1 MVGKDVT
8 KYKKGD
14 RVVVNPTVSAR
25 EKEENLDLYDGYTFI
40 GLGSDG
46 GFAEF
51 TNAPEDNVYHLPE
64 NVSAQ
69 EGALVEPTAVAVQ
82 AVKEGNLLFG
92 DTVAI
97 FGAGPIGLL
106 TVVAAK
112 AAGASKIFATD
123 HKKILQIQ
131 LLMDRV
137 LTPT

>member
-1 MVGKDVT
+1 MGKDVT

-25 EKEENLDLYDGYTFI
+25 EKEENVDLYDGYTFI

-97 FGAGPIGLL
+97 FGAGPCLL
-106 TVVAAK
+106 YT
-112 AAGASKIFATD
+112 SPSPRD
-123 HKKILQIQ
+123 
-131 LLMDRV
+131 
-137 LTPT
+137 

>member
-1 MVGKDVT
+1 M
-8 KYKKGD
+8 
-14 RVVVNPTVSAR
+14 
-25 EKEENLDLYDGYTFI
+25 
-40 GLGSDG
+40 GSDG

-51 TNAPEDNVYHLPE
+51 TNALKTMCITYE

-106 TVVAAK
+106 TVVALK
-112 AAGASKIFATD
+112 
-123 HKKILQIQ
+123 Q
-131 LLMDRV
+131 LV
-137 LTPT
+137 LVKSLYLIYQKNV